1 MPKLSAAERL
11 DLYRRLGRPSVHDYI
26 PLMFKDFVELHGDRC
41 FGDDPALL
49 GGIGLLEGVPVTL
62 LATVRGRTI
71 EEFVHTNFSMPLPE
85 GYRKALRLA
94 KQAEKFHRPV
104 VCLVDTPG
112 AFCGIGAEERGQA
125 ASIAQCLKEFSTLK
139 TPLVS
144 VILGEANSGGALAL
158 CVCDELAMLE
168 NALYSVI
175 SPRGFASIVWG
186 AEAKGESR
194 EKEAAALLRI
204 TAEDMLSFGVCD
216 RILPEGEAACADT
229 ARVLTDYLSATIKR
243 LSALELDALL
253 ERRFARY
260 CLPSGLRDN

>member
-11 DLYRRLGRPSVHDYI
+11 DLYHHLGRPSIYDYI
-26 PLMFKDFVELHGDRC
+26 PLMFRDFVELHGDRC

-62 LATVRGRTI
+62 LANVRGRTI

-125 ASIAQCLKEFSTLK
+125 ASIAQCLKEFSVLQ
-139 TPLVS
+139 TPVVS
-144 VILGEANSGGALAL
+144 VILGEANSGGALVL

-175 SPRGFASIVWG
+175 SPRGFASIIWG
-186 AEAKGESR
+186 AEVKSGESR

-204 TAEDMLSFGVCD
+204 TAEDMLDFGICD
-216 RILPEGEAACADT
+216 RILPEGEAAST
-229 ARVLTDYLSATIKR
+229 ARVLTDYLSDTIKR
-243 LSALELDALL
+243 LSAIELDTLL
-253 ERRFARY
+253 ERRFERY
-260 CLPSGLRDN
+260 CLPGGFA